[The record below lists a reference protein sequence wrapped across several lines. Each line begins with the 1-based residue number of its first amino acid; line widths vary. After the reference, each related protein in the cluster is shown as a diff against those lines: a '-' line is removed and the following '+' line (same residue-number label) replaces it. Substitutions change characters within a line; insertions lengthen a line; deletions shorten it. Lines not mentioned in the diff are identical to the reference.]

1 MSKEILCTLGPSSMN
16 ERTIRRLDG
25 LGVNLFRIN
34 LSHTKIEDLAGIIEF
49 VQGCT
54 KVPLCLDTEGAQIR
68 TGDMETPGVEAS
80 ENSLIRIPLGPVP
93 GNETALNF
101 YPRNIINDFRTG
113 DLISIDFDSVLG
125 QVIDFEGDGDE
136 KRAVLRVLNGGRIGR
151 NKAVTVD
158 RDIAMPPLTEK
169 DEAALRLGVKKGI
182 RHFALSFANRRADLD
197 VIRDIVGDAF
207 VISKIECLKGLG
219 NLNEITEGSDAILID
234 RGDLSRQVPLE
245 AIPKTQKKII
255 RRAKDLDKR
264 VYVATNLLETMV
276 SSSTPTRAEVNDIY
290 NTLCDGA
297 DGLVLAAETAIG
309 DFPIRCANMI
319 VKMIKYFEA
328 PDVGVDSFIHED
340 PVSLLPPPHG
350 NIPGGL
356 PVKARGKNP
365 AAAALAGIKVLSPG
379 RRALIDCENLGTGLY
394 SPLTGFM
401 GKDDLETVL
410 ESHRLADG
418 TPWPLPL
425 ILPVDAAEANALRR
439 GERIGL
445 ADDGGM
451 VHAVIEV
458 SEIFEIDPGAQGL
471 RQGSGSGICIAGDVA
486 PIENHGSMAPDFA
499 LTAAQ
504 ARHIFTHKDWNMV
517 IGFHAVDTAAD
528 VYRRIQMAALDET
541 GGDGIFI
548 TAGAVNGHSQACIMK
563 SYWAM
568 IGADDAKREK
578 MMLGTFPVYCRGG
591 GAREIVF
598 DAICHKNLGCSHFII
613 GHQDGGYLA
622 PDILRQVKNLFDTLQ
637 DIGIEPVYVDDAG
650 KER

>member
-1 MSKEILCTLGPSSMN
+1 MSKEILCTLGPSSMS
-16 ERTIRRLDG
+16 ERIIRRLDS

-34 LSHTKIEDLAGIIEF
+34 LSHTKIEDLPGIIEF

-54 KVPLCLDTEGAQIR
+54 EIPLCLDTEGAQIR
-68 TGDMETPGVEAS
+68 TGDMEMPGVELM
-80 ENSLIRIPLGPVP
+80 ENSLISIPLDSVP

-101 YPRNIINDFRTG
+101 YPRDIINDFRIG
-113 DLISIDFDSVLG
+113 DLVSIDFDSVFG
-125 QVIDFEGDGDE
+125 QVTGIKGDGG
-136 KRAVLRVLNGGRIGR
+136 KKCAVLRVLNGGRIGP

-158 RDIAMPPLTEK
+158 RNIAMPPLTEK

-197 VIRDIVGDAF
+197 VIRNIVGDAF
-207 VISKIECLKGLG
+207 VISKIECLEGLR
-219 NLNEITEGSDAILID
+219 NLNEITEASDAILID

-255 RRAKDLDKR
+255 RRAKDLNKR

-309 DFPIRCANMI
+309 DFPIRCTNMI

-328 PDVGVDSFIHED
+328 PDVSVDSFIHNA

-350 NIPGGL
+350 GIL
-356 PVKARGKNP
+356 VQTRGKSP
-365 AAAALAGIKVLSPG
+365 AAALAGIKVLSPG
-379 RRALIDCENLGTGLY
+379 PRALIDCENIAGGLY

-401 GKDDLETVL
+401 GKDDLESVL

-418 TPWPLPL
+418 APWPLPL
-425 ILPVDAAEANALRR
+425 ILQLDAAEANTCRR

-458 SEIFEIDPGAQGL
+458 SEIFEIDPGTPGL
-471 RQGSGSGICIAGDVA
+471 MQGSGGGICIAGDVT
-486 PIENHGSMAPDFA
+486 PIENHGGATPDFT

-504 ARHIFTHKDWNMV
+504 ARYILTRKDWNRV
-517 IGFHAVDTAAD
+517 IGFHAEDTAAD
-528 VYRRIQMAALDET
+528 AHCRIQMKALENT
-541 GGDGIFI
+541 GADGILI
-548 TAGAVNGHSQACIMK
+548 TAGAVNGHSPADIMK
-563 SYWAM
+563 SYWAS
-568 IGADDAKREK
+568 IVADDAKRGK

-613 GHQDGGYLA
+613 GHQNGGHLA
-622 PDILRQVKNLFDTLQ
+622 PDILKQVKDMFATLR